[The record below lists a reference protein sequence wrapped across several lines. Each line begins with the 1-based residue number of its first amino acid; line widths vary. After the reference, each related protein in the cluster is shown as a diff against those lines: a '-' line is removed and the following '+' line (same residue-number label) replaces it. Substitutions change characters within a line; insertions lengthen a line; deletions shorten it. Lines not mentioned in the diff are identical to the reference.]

1 MSISWIAVS
10 VIAPSR
16 GALRP
21 TLRSQRIGLNA
32 VM

>member
-10 VIAPSR
+10 MIAPSC
-16 GALRP
+16 AP
-21 TLRSQRIGLNA
+21 FTDDRSQRIGLNA

>member
-10 VIAPSR
+10 MIAPSR
-16 GALRP
+16 APL
-21 TLRSQRIGLNA
+21 TDARSQRIGLKA

>member
-10 VIAPSR
+10 TIAPSF
-16 GALRP
+16 AP
-21 TLRSQRIGLNA
+21 FIAARSQRIGLNA

>member
-10 VIAPSR
+10 TIAPSEDP
-16 GALRP
+16 LIE
-21 TLRSQRIGLNA
+21 LRSQRIGLYA

>member
-10 VIAPSR
+10 VIAPS
-16 GALRP
+16 AAPP
-21 TLRSQRIGLNA
+21 TGVRSQRIGLKA

>member
-10 VIAPSR
+10 MIAPER
-16 GALRP
+16 EPP
-21 TLRSQRIGLNA
+21 TDVRSQRIGLNA

>member
-10 VIAPSR
+10 TIAPS
-16 GALRP
+16 GAP
-21 TLRSQRIGLNA
+21 FTAVRSQRIGLYA